1 MPPIHYG
8 PCPDAIVNAKAPL
21 TRRGCDNTVCL
32 RAWEQT
38 TGSTHWGE
46 QEPQGGPKM
55 AKLDASKSGTFKIG
69 GEIEINRLGFGAM
82 RITGKGIWGEPE
94 DRPEALRTLKRVP
107 ELGIDFI
114 DTADSYGP
122 DVSEELIH
130 EALFPYEEMLIAT
143 KAGFQRTGPGVWK
156 MDGRPEWLRSQAL
169 SSCKR
174 LGVKRIDLWQ
184 LHRID
189 PKVPRHAQFAA
200 IKSMI
205 DDAIIRF
212 AGLSEVSVADIE
224 EASEVF
230 PVVSVQNRYNLVDR
244 GSEDVLDYCEANG
257 IGFIPWYPLAAGDL
271 AKEGSILDR
280 IAKKH
285 GAAPSQIALAC
296 VLKRSPVMLPIPGTS
311 KVKHLEENV
320 AAVNIEL
327 TDDEFALLD
336 REGRTA
342 SQAA

>member
-1 MPPIHYG
+1 
-8 PCPDAIVNAKAPL
+8 
-21 TRRGCDNTVCL
+21 
-32 RAWEQT
+32 
-38 TGSTHWGE
+38 
-46 QEPQGGPKM
+46 M
-55 AKLDASKSGTFKIG
+55 AKLDANESGTFKIG

-107 ELGIDFI
+107 EVGINFI

-130 EALFPYEEMLIAT
+130 ETLFPYRGLLIAT

-156 MDGRPEWLRSQAL
+156 MNGRPEWLRSQAL

-189 PKVPRHAQFAA
+189 PKVPRKAQFAA
-200 IKSMI
+200 IESLI
-205 DDAIIRF
+205 DDGIIRF

-224 EASEVF
+224 EASKVF

-244 GSEDVLDYCEANG
+244 GSEDVLDFCEANG
-257 IGFIPWYPLAAGDL
+257 IGFIPWYPLAAGEL
-271 AKEGSILDR
+271 AKDGSILDR

-285 GAAPSQIALAC
+285 GAAPSQIALAW

-327 TDDEFALLD
+327 TDDEFTLLD